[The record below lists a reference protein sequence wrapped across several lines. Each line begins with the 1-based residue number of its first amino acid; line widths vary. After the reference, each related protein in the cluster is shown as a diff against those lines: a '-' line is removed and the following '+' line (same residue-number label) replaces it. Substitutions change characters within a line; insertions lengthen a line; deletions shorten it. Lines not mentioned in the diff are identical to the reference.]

1 MPSEGFFGFA
11 IGFIGFLSENNVKRF
26 FGFSIGLFFL
36 LENNVK
42 ICIFFA
48 VFRVKGLRK
57 ARTGHEMCRLRVFLV
72 FLLVILFFFLENIVK
87 SA

>member
-1 MPSEGFFGFA
+1 MDGKQCKTCTCFGSLGHGQDESLQRLRKVPSEGFFGFA

-42 ICIFFA
+42 ICIFFC
-48 VFRVKGLRK
+48 G
-57 ARTGHEMCRLRVFLV
+57 
-72 FLLVILFFFLENIVK
+72 I
-87 SA
+87 